1 MFWPWSSPK
10 TPAAERRSAFRLDKV
25 FPVFIEGDLGGAR
38 GVARNIS
45 SGGLFV
51 EVPITYPI
59 GSQVRVIFTSPDGEM
74 AAVGEVR
81 YVCALT
87 GRPDRPS
94 HGPVGVRGMGLRFL
108 RFEVADEA
116 GAADAAGDGGD
127 DGGSRQVH

>member
-10 TPAAERRSAFRLDKV
+10 TSAAERRSAFRLDKV
-25 FPVFIEGDLGGAR
+25 FPVWIEGDLGGAR

-59 GSQVRVIFTSPDGEM
+59 GSQVRVVFSSADGEM
-74 AAVGEVR
+74 AAIGQVR

-87 GRPDRPS
+87 GRPAAAS
-94 HGPVGVRGMGLRFL
+94 HGPVGVRGMGIRFL
-108 RFEVADEA
+108 YFEALEE
-116 GAADAAGDGGD
+116 
-127 DGGSRQVH
+127 RPNPTPPPLH